1 MEFSKKILIFL
12 TSFRQHVLSLPVLFI
27 ILLSLFL
34 IVPETSQSPNIAY
47 YPLHSQYHP
56 TIFPTTKVKLKV
68 PDSPAN
74 SVKHLEILQSIPDLS
89 TNQLL
94 QSVGN
99 LHRSYFEK
107 KKNQFFNERMRRIIM
122 MFMQF
127 ESISRQ
133 IFNRGTVSLPT
144 QTDLEGLADHVVES
158 RWYREAL
165 NRFSSNNA
173 YGFSEERML
182 RVLMSIHTAAH
193 FFEVPYPTLFCL
205 FFQESKFDFLANS
218 ATGAK
223 GIGQLTSIG
232 LREVQ
237 RLRNASEMELKLQKT
252 AFHLNRI
259 YTDPQIQK
267 WLENLGFKINFAKI
281 SPIPEK
287 IEFTRLSSSFMREVG
302 KELVKDGQSYGEN
315 TSLLWFL
322 SKRL

>member
-1 MEFSKKILIFL
+1 
-12 TSFRQHVLSLPVLFI
+12 
-27 ILLSLFL
+27 
-34 IVPETSQSPNIAY
+34 
-47 YPLHSQYHP
+47 
-56 TIFPTTKVKLKV
+56 
-68 PDSPAN
+68 
-74 SVKHLEILQSIPDLS
+74 
-89 TNQLL
+89 
-94 QSVGN
+94 
-99 LHRSYFEK
+99 
-107 KKNQFFNERMRRIIM
+107 M

-127 ESISRQ
+127 ESMSRQ

-165 NRFSSNNA
+165 NRFYSNNA

-182 RVLMSIHTAAH
+182 RVLISIHTAAN

-205 FFQESKFDFLANS
+205 FFQESKFDFLADS

-237 RLRNASEMELKLQKT
+237 RLRSDSKMELKLQKT
-252 AFHLNRI
+252 AFHLNRV

-302 KELVKDGQSYGEN
+302 KELVKEGQSYGEN

-322 SKRL
+322 SKRLRRGIFFPTVLHTCTKSFLKCLKNNMQDHKQVPITLKQIFFCPQFSLATITAIDGAITSRFSI